1 MTYKLYLLP
10 LLLSVGLQAQE
21 LINPQLKKPVIAAI
35 ENNYELK
42 NKQLEVQKNDFQ
54 ILETK
59 GILSPH
65 VNALG
70 GAAYLN
76 ASGIVDAP
84 TRHLN
89 IINTDL
95 FDKDKRFNTS
105 SGLAHIGVMGS
116 QVIFSGLQV
125 TNGIKALEA
134 KSLALKDLAE
144 SSKEEIAKE
153 VLSTFDQLMLLEQ
166 VDKLIENSQE
176 RLDKERLKVQRAIQN
191 GLAIPYDR
199 EKIKLAM
206 LELESKRVELNGSKR
221 LLYDKLE
228 MLTHLTI
235 DELHT
240 IEYPLQELSIFH
252 QEYDLSQKK
261 ELSALQH
268 SKNAVE
274 FLIEKEKGG
283 KLPQVFAFASVNY
296 TSLFGN
302 KTVLK
307 DITSSGDLT
316 LKLNHFSLFP
326 NIMIGIG
333 AKWDILDGN
342 QHKNKVQQATIDL
355 LLQENKYKDAEE
367 KLKLLLKKNKVDYE
381 TSVEKL
387 KVKEQQQVIANQNL
401 EIASKRFQVGLID
414 VTERL
419 AAENDFYKANLSYY
433 TQLVD
438 QRQYTYDL
446 LQTAGQ
452 LLHQILD

>member
-1 MTYKLYLLP
+1 M
-10 LLLSVGLQAQE
+10 
-21 LINPQLKKPVIAAI
+21 
-35 ENNYELK
+35 
-42 NKQLEVQKNDFQ
+42 
-54 ILETK
+54 
-59 GILSPH
+59 
-65 VNALG
+65 
-70 GAAYLN
+70 
-76 ASGIVDAP
+76 
-84 TRHLN
+84 
-89 IINTDL
+89 
-95 FDKDKRFNTS
+95 
-105 SGLAHIGVMGS
+105 
-116 QVIFSGLQV
+116 
-125 TNGIKALEA
+125 
-134 KSLALKDLAE
+134 
-144 SSKEEIAKE
+144 
-153 VLSTFDQLMLLEQ
+153 
-166 VDKLIENSQE
+166 
-176 RLDKERLKVQRAIQN
+176 
-191 GLAIPYDR
+191 
-199 EKIKLAM
+199 
-206 LELESKRVELNGSKR
+206 
-221 LLYDKLE
+221 
-228 MLTHLTI
+228 
-235 DELHT
+235 
-240 IEYPLQELSIFH
+240 QELSIFH

-283 KLPQVFAFASVNY
+283 KLPQVFAFASVSY

>member
-1 MTYKLYLLP
+1 MP

-144 SSKEEIAKE
+144 SSKEEIAKK

-228 MLTHLTI
+228 MLTHITI

-283 KLPQVFAFASVNY
+283 KLPQVFAFASVSY

>member
-144 SSKEEIAKE
+144 SSKEEIAKK

-228 MLTHLTI
+228 MLTHITI

-283 KLPQVFAFASVNY
+283 KLPQVFAFASVSY

>member
-1 MTYKLYLLP
+1 M
-10 LLLSVGLQAQE
+10 
-21 LINPQLKKPVIAAI
+21 IAAI

-144 SSKEEIAKE
+144 SSKEEIAKK

-228 MLTHLTI
+228 MLTHITI

-283 KLPQVFAFASVNY
+283 KLPQVFAFASVSY